1 LLVLKR
7 MTAGMAVVAE
17 GLNYYPN
24 SVVQRASSRN
34 AAWLLD

>member
-1 LLVLKR
+1 MKFKGGQFV
-7 MTAGMAVVAE
+7 E

>member
-1 LLVLKR
+1 
-7 MTAGMAVVAE
+7 ME
-17 GLNYYPN
+17 GLNYYRS